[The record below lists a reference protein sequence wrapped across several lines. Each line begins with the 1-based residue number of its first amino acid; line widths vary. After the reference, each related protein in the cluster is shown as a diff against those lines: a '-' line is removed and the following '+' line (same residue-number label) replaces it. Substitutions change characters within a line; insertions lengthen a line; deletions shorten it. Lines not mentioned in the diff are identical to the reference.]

1 MATSGIG
8 MAIFFTLSGYVI
20 SLSYSH
26 WDWRERPAFNL
37 TRLFFYRF
45 ARLYPAFLAFA
56 IMTILRFP
64 PLQDFSDPQAQRY
77 LLPHLLLWQTWWPTK
92 FDGALASDDYFHVS
106 WSLSV
111 ECMLYLVFGLGA
123 ILVATLPK
131 WRFKPAVLAVIF
143 FVATWQLLQ
152 VVWAERLNLMP
163 DGWSDLDSFRWLF
176 LFSPYAI
183 SLQFVL
189 GVVAYKLSQL
199 PLSDRLSRMTSNAGA
214 IWLLG
219 VYVCGALGLVAAS
232 AFHGGL
238 YSSIG
243 TALLMVGA
251 SSDSTTNRLLS
262 GRAIVYVG
270 TISYSLYL
278 FHYVTP

>member
-1 MATSGIG
+1 MKRRKHFIERFQIHTCSRFYSDWPAITAFGSAGRHPETPDIAESGRPPCDTVCVTAPLKAEESVLRETMKVYRKKGEIPSLTGLRGIAALLVVVTHYWYWTKVTPVAALPPIDPWMATSGIG

-56 IMTILRFP
+56 IMTIQHSRHLP
-64 PLQDFSDPQAQRY
+64 DFSDPQAQRD
-77 LLPHLLLWQTWWPTK
+77 LLPHVLLWQTWCSTK
-92 FDGALASDDYFHVS
+92 FDGDLASDDYFHVS

-111 ECMLYLVFGLGA
+111 ECMRDLVFGLGA

-152 VVWAERLNLMP
+152 V
-163 DGWSDLDSFRWLF
+163 
-176 LFSPYAI
+176 
-183 SLQFVL
+183 
-189 GVVAYKLSQL
+189 
-199 PLSDRLSRMTSNAGA
+199 
-214 IWLLG
+214 
-219 VYVCGALGLVAAS
+219 
-232 AFHGGL
+232 
-238 YSSIG
+238 
-243 TALLMVGA
+243 
-251 SSDSTTNRLLS
+251 
-262 GRAIVYVG
+262 
-270 TISYSLYL
+270 
-278 FHYVTP
+278 